1 MSKFDDLIREG
12 CDTDA
17 LRLMAREQYEKGRIG
32 HARMLL
38 MVRVADELDDKAR
51 ELSFTRGKRQ
61 KQSIREFLADIAE
74 NEIISGK
81 KYSCRIEIEDGG
93 YNSYVALDVD
103 VDDWKHRPRKVTQA
117 VSIFRHTNSA
127 SKLENEWHFSLG
139 DVCHPYADEPNIP
152 LEFKSRGKSPDEAEA
167 EAEQYFSELKK
178 LIRKQT
184 SAYKVEAAES
194 AQEEKEK
201 LLERLK
207 ELEATP

>member
-103 VDDWKHRPRKVTQA
+103 VDDWKHRPRRREER
-117 VSIFRHTNSA
+117 FRRAICKRQTNY
-127 SKLENEWHFSLG
+127 W
-139 DVCHPYADEPNIP
+139 
-152 LEFKSRGKSPDEAEA
+152 
-167 EAEQYFSELKK
+167 
-178 LIRKQT
+178 
-184 SAYKVEAAES
+184 
-194 AQEEKEK
+194 
-201 LLERLK
+201 
-207 ELEATP
+207 

>member
-1 MSKFDDLIREG
+1 MSK
-12 CDTDA
+12 A
-17 LRLMAREQYEKGRIG
+17 
-32 HARMLL
+32 
-38 MVRVADELDDKAR
+38 V
-51 ELSFTRGKRQ
+51 
-61 KQSIREFLADIAE
+61 REFLVDVAE

-103 VDDWKHRPRKVTQA
+103 VDDWEHKPRKVTQG
-117 VSIFRHTNSA
+117 VRIFRHTNSTNR
-127 SKLENEWHFSLG
+127 LENTWSFSL
-139 DVCHPYADEPNIP
+139 
-152 LEFKSRGKSPDEAEA
+152 EFSSYGKCPDEAEA

-178 LIRKQT
+178 MIRKQT

>member
-1 MSKFDDLIREG
+1 MIKS
-12 CDTDA
+12 
-17 LRLMAREQYEKGRIG
+17 
-32 HARMLL
+32 
-38 MVRVADELDDKAR
+38 V
-51 ELSFTRGKRQ
+51 
-61 KQSIREFLADIAE
+61 REFLVDIAE

-81 KYSCRIEIEDGG
+81 KYSCRIEVDDGG

-103 VDDWKHRPRKVTQA
+103 ADDWKHKPRKVTQG
-117 VSIFRHTNSA
+117 VRIFRHTNSS
-127 SKLENEWHFSLG
+127 SKLANTWCFTLG
-139 DVCHPYADEPNIP
+139 NVCHLYADEPSIP
-152 LEFKSRGKSPDEAEA
+152 LEFSSYGKCPDEAEA
-167 EAEQYFSELKK
+167 EAKQYFSELKK